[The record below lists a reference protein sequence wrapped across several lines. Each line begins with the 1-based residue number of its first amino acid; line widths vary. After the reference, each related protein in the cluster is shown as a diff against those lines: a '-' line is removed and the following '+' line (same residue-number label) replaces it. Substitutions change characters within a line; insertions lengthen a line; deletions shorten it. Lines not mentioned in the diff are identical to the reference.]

1 MTCVRGCMPSMAR
14 RSIVLVVAA
23 LVGITGGP
31 ALADAVIAP
40 EAIRLV
46 YTAPAGCPDDS
57 AFFAGVAARARAVL
71 VDNAA
76 ERMFSVSIVPD
87 QAGGFRGTLAV
98 TTTLGTTTT
107 REVSGASCAEAVT
120 ALALVAALA
129 IEERLVDRPVAPA
142 PLVVPAV
149 SRASVPW
156 HVAAGAGIGRYTGL
170 SPDAVFGV
178 PVFVTAGRGPG
189 VGEGGRDGGPGSS
202 PAMPSEARR
211 IGGPHV
217 QIRIAFTRTERS
229 DVVSAAGTTDFRWT
243 AGKLDGC
250 LAFRLVGPVAI
261 APCVGVEGGVL
272 TGRGTQVAM
281 PSTEVRPW
289 VAPDL
294 AVRVRVHAGR
304 FAVELEGVVAAPLV
318 RDRFLI
324 APSTTIYQVPA
335 VATGAALSV
344 AVDLL

>member
-178 PVFVTAGRGPG
+178 PVFVTAGRGP
-189 VGEGGRDGGPGSS
+189 
-202 PAMPSEARR
+202 
-211 IGGPHV
+211 HV
-217 QIRIAFTRTERS
+217 QIRIAFARTERS